1 MDVELVR
8 QCADDSLKLA
18 IVERFVE
25 TIDAESPLVVTV
37 TADGKAILIP
47 APQTPAEAV
56 DIIRRHVGKAIVRVG
71 LTQYPAG
78 ASVSVPSDIDERL
91 VDPCENIR
99 LGTALFAKIYRIV
112 TNWYGGFMPEAF
124 DDAVVAYRSGYFEGQ
139 YVFAKGDPGTVEL
152 SEPETPVAEGGGDG
166 PVPASKSEPE
176 EDPYKAG
183 TRIDLDRIGV
193 DAADR

>member
-8 QCADDSLKLA
+8 QCADDSLKPE

-25 TIDAESPLVVTV
+25 TIGVESPLAITV
-37 TADGKAILIP
+37 TIDGKAVLISEP
-47 APQTPAEAV
+47 RNPAEAV
-56 DIIRRHVGKAIVRVG
+56 DTVRRYVGKAIVRVG

-78 ASVSVPSDIDERL
+78 VGAEDTSAIDARL

-99 LGTALFAKIYRIV
+99 LGTTLFAKIYRIV

-124 DDAVVAYRSGYFEGQ
+124 DDSIEAYRSGHFEGE
-139 YVFAKGDPGTVEL
+139 YVFAKGNPGNV
-152 SEPETPVAEGGGDG
+152 EPETSVAEDDGDE
-166 PVPASKSEPE
+166 PAPTSETEPE
-176 EDPYKAG
+176 GDPYKAG

-193 DAADR
+193 GAADR

>member
-8 QCADDSLKLA
+8 QCADGSLKPE

-25 TIDAESPLVVTV
+25 TIGVESPLAVTV
-37 TADGKAILIP
+37 TIDGNAVLIP
-47 APQTPAEAV
+47 AARNPAEAV
-56 DIIRRHVGKAIVRVG
+56 ATVRRHVGKAIVRVG

-78 ASVSVPSDIDERL
+78 VGAEDASAINARL
-91 VDPCENIR
+91 VDPSENIR

-124 DDAVVAYRSGYFEGQ
+124 DDSVAAYRSGYFEGE

-152 SEPETPVAEGGGDG
+152 SEPETPVAEGDGDG
-166 PVPASKSEPE
+166 PVPASKSEP
-176 EDPYKAG
+176 
-183 TRIDLDRIGV
+183 
-193 DAADR
+193 